1 MKSSAGPLPP
11 KRSAPRGAWWNDRNV
26 RAIIYQA
33 VTLVGVI
40 ALGWYLVHNT
50 LANLAARNIATG
62 LGFLGR
68 EAGFA
73 ISEGPISYSA
83 ADTYARAFAVGLLNT
98 LIVSAIGIVLATI
111 LGTVIGI
118 ARLSSNW
125 LVARL
130 ASAYVEALRNV
141 PLILQLLFWYGIL
154 IAMPGNRQALQP
166 IGGVFL
172 SNRGLY
178 YPSIEPHPVHL
189 VMAALFVL
197 GIGLAAAAYAW
208 GQNRQRRTGQPF
220 PLVWPTLACT
230 LVPPLAAFLLAGAPL
245 TLQWPVMAGF
255 NFQGGSVVSPE
266 FTALV
271 VGLVTYTAAFIA
283 ENVRAGILAVP
294 HGQTEAARA
303 IGLPPGLVLRL
314 VILPQALR
322 VIVPPVT
329 SQYLN
334 LTKNSSLAVAIGYP
348 DLVSVANTSIN
359 QTGQA
364 IEGIAI
370 IMAVYLT
377 FSLSISALMNWYNKR
392 IALVER

>member
-1 MKSSAGPLPP
+1 MPARARPP
-11 KRSAPRGAWWNDRNV
+11 VAKLHAPRGAWWNDRTI
-26 RAIIYQA
+26 RAILYQ
-33 VTLVGVI
+33 VFTLAAVI
-40 ALGWYLVHNT
+40 AVGWYLVHNT

-62 LGFLGR
+62 LGFLTR
-68 EAGFA
+68 EAGFE
-73 ISEGPISYSA
+73 ISEGPISYGA
-83 ADTYARAFAVGLLNT
+83 ADNYLRAFAVGLLNT
-98 LIVSAIGIVLATI
+98 LIVSGIGVVLATI
-111 LGTVIGI
+111 IGTIIGV

-130 ASAYVEALRNV
+130 ASIYVEAMRNV
-141 PLILQLLFWYGIL
+141 PLILQLLFWYGLL
-154 IAMPGNRQALQP
+154 IAMPGNREALQP
-166 IGGVFL
+166 ISGVFL
-172 SNRGLY
+172 SNRGMY
-178 YPSIEPHPVHL
+178 YPTIEPHPVHL
-189 VMAALFVL
+189 VMEVLFVL
-197 GIGLAAAAYAW
+197 GIGLAVAAYMW
-208 GQNRQRRTGQPF
+208 GQKRQRRTGQPF

-230 LVPPLAAFLLAGAPL
+230 LVPPLLAFLMAGAPL
-245 TLQWPVMAGF
+245 HLETPAMAGF
-255 NFQGGSVVSPE
+255 NFQGGAVVSPE

-303 IGLPPGLVLRL
+303 IGLPPGLILRL

-364 IEGIAI
+364 IEGIGI

-377 FSLSISALMNWYNKR
+377 ISLSISGLMNWYNKR

>member
-1 MKSSAGPLPP
+1 MPASARPPVAKRPASS
-11 KRSAPRGAWWNDRNV
+11 GAWWNDRTI
-26 RAIIYQA
+26 RAILYQ
-33 VTLVGVI
+33 VFTLAAVI
-40 ALGWYLVHNT
+40 AVGWYLIHNT

-62 LGFLGR
+62 LGFLTR
-68 EAGFA
+68 EAGFE
-73 ISEGPISYSA
+73 ISEGPIRYGA
-83 ADTYARAFAVGLLNT
+83 ADTYTRAFMVGLLNT
-98 LIVSAIGIVLATI
+98 LIVSGIGVVLATI
-111 LGTVIGI
+111 FGTIIGI

-130 ASAYVEALRNV
+130 ASIYVEAMRNV
-141 PLILQLLFWYGIL
+141 PLILQLLFWYGLL
-154 IAMPGNRQALQP
+154 IAMPGNREAWQP
-166 IGGVFL
+166 LSGVFI

-178 YPSIEPHPVHL
+178 YPTIEPHAVHPVMG
-189 VMAALFVL
+189 VLFAL
-197 GIGLAAAAYAW
+197 GIGLAVAAYRW

-230 LVPPLAAFLLAGAPL
+230 LVPPLLAFLMAGAPL
-245 TLQWPVMAGF
+245 NLERPAMAGF
-255 NFQGGSVVSPE
+255 NFQGGAVVSPE
-266 FTALV
+266 FTALI

-303 IGLPPGLVLRL
+303 IGLPPGLILRL

-364 IEGIAI
+364 IEGIGI
-370 IMAVYLT
+370 IMVVYLT
-377 FSLSISALMNWYNKR
+377 ISLSISGVMNWYNKR

>member
-1 MKSSAGPLPP
+1 MPARNRPP
-11 KRSAPRGAWWNDRNV
+11 VANRPAPRGAWWNDRTT
-26 RAIIYQA
+26 RAIIYQVA
-33 VTLVGVI
+33 TLAAVI
-40 ALGWYLVHNT
+40 AFGWYLVHNT

-62 LGFLGR
+62 LGFMWR

-73 ISEGPISYSA
+73 ISEGPIAYSA
-83 ADTYARAFAVGLLNT
+83 ADNYLRAFAVGLLNT
-98 LIVSAIGIVLATI
+98 LIVSGIGVVLATI
-111 LGTVIGI
+111 VGVIVGI

-130 ASAYVEALRNV
+130 ASVYVEALRNV
-141 PLILQLLFWYGIL
+141 PLILQLLFWYGLL
-154 IAMPGNRQALQP
+154 IALPGNREALQP
-166 IGGVFL
+166 VSGVFL

-178 YPSIEPHPVHL
+178 YPTIDPHPVHL
-189 VMAALFVL
+189 VMLALLVL
-197 GIGLAAAAYAW
+197 GIGLAVAAYAR
-208 GQNRQRRTGQPF
+208 GQRRQRRTGQPF
-220 PLVWPTLACT
+220 PLVWPTLACMF
-230 LVPPLAAFLLAGAPL
+230 LPPLAAFLLAGAPL
-245 TLQWPVMAGF
+245 TLQRPAMAGF
-255 NFQGGSVVSPE
+255 NFQGGAVISPE
-266 FTALV
+266 FTALIA
-271 VGLVTYTAAFIA
+271 GLVTYTAAFIA

-303 IGLPPGLVLRL
+303 IGLKPGLVLRL

-334 LTKNSSLAVAIGYP
+334 VTKNSSLAVAIGYP

-377 FSLSISALMNWYNKR
+377 ISLSISGLMNWYNKR